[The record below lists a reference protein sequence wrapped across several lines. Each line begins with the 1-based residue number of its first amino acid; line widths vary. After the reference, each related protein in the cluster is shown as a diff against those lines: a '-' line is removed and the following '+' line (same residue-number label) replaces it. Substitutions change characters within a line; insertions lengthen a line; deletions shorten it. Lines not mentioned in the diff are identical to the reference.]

1 LYVAIGVESPSLD
14 PDASAVTGKGAVPE
28 LGLTLTVAFGGASGG
43 ALTVTWVVAVDALPA
58 VSVTVTV
65 TV

>member
-1 LYVAIGVESPSLD
+1 MRKASLRLLLLF
-14 PDASAVTGKGAVPE
+14 ALCAAAV
-28 LGLTLTVAFGGASGG
+28 VAFGGASGG
-43 ALTVTWVVAVDALPA
+43 ALTVTWVVAVDELPA